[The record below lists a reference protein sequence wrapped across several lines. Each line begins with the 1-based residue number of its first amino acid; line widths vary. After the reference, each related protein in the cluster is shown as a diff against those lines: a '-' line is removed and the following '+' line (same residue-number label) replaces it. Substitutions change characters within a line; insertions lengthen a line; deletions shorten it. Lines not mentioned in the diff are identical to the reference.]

1 MYWRFIAMPVE
12 GSSSEDIVPRSDYH
26 ERPSTAPT
34 TSETPVTDTV
44 DQLATDYQEQRL
56 RTFPTWAH
64 MIGDYRYVDRFEEVS
79 REAEDRQI
87 AEARDFAR
95 RADAIPADGL
105 DADERI
111 TREMVGWDAT
121 ARADVAE
128 ARLDEF
134 GVDPIFGAQA
144 SLPVRIPKLTIP
156 DADIAEGFIGK
167 FHGIA
172 TYFRDLAGRHR
183 EGVANGRTPAD
194 FAVRQTVEQLDRWLE
209 TPLADDPLLNT
220 ARPGDMSDDDLAEWK
235 GRLQGIV
242 NNDIRPAAATYRD
255 TLRDDV
261 QPHAR
266 PNDKPGLCWVAGGDE
281 AYAAAIRFYTTV
293 DLGAQEIHDIG
304 LAQIESLSREYR
316 ELGPSTVG
324 TDDLPR
330 ILSSLRDDASLHHE
344 NPDEIVAAS
353 KTAMAKARA
362 AMGDWFGILPR
373 ADCDVEATT
382 NGAIAYYFPP
392 PKDGSR
398 GGVFFMN
405 TSDPTGWGRYDIEST
420 SYHEGIPG
428 HHLQLAIASELE
440 NIPEFRK
447 RAFIAAY
454 GEGWGLYT
462 ERLAD
467 EMGLYSSPLDRMGM
481 LSADSM
487 RACRLVV
494 DTGMHALG
502 WSRRQAIDYM
512 LANSPMREGHITA
525 EIDRYAV
532 TPGQALAYMI
542 GRLEIQRI
550 RREAEATLG
559 SRFRIKDFHDTVLG
573 AGPMPLPILARRVG
587 EWVSDAA

>member
-1 MYWRFIAMPVE
+1 
-12 GSSSEDIVPRSDYH
+12 
-26 ERPSTAPT
+26 
-34 TSETPVTDTV
+34 VTDTV

-95 RADAIPADGL
+95 RADAIPADRL

>member
-1 MYWRFIAMPVE
+1 
-12 GSSSEDIVPRSDYH
+12 
-26 ERPSTAPT
+26 
-34 TSETPVTDTV
+34 
-44 DQLATDYQEQRL
+44 
-56 RTFPTWAH
+56 
-64 MIGDYRYVDRFEEVS
+64 MIGDYGYVDRFEEAS

-87 AEARDFAR
+87 AEARTFAQ
-95 RADAIPADGL
+95 RADAIPAEGL
-105 DADERI
+105 SADQRI
-111 TREMVGWDAT
+111 TREMVAWDAT
-121 ARADVAE
+121 ARADFAE

-134 GVDPIFGAQA
+134 GADPIFGVQA

-156 DADIAEGFIGK
+156 DADIAEGFVGK
-167 FHGIA
+167 FRGIGA
-172 TYFRDLAGRHR
+172 YFRDLAGRHR

-194 FAVRQTVEQLDRWLE
+194 FAVRQTVEQLDRWMD
-209 TPLADDPLLNT
+209 TPLAEDPLLNT
-220 ARPGDMSDDDLAEWK
+220 SEPRGVEDPAAWK
-235 GRLQGIV
+235 GRLSQVIERE
-242 NNDIRPAAATYRD
+242 IRPAVETYRD
-255 TLRDDV
+255 TLRDAV

-266 PNDKPGLCWVAGGDE
+266 PNDKPGLCWVAGGEE
-281 AYAAAIRFYTTV
+281 AYAAAIRYYTTV
-293 DLGAQEIHDIG
+293 SLSAQEIHDIG
-304 LAQIESLSREYR
+304 LAQIESLGREYR
-316 ELGPSTVG
+316 ELGPQVVG
-324 TDDLPR
+324 SDDLQK
-330 ILSSLRDDASLHHE
+330 IYAALRDDPSLHHHD
-344 NPDEIVAAS
+344 PDEIVAAS
-353 KTAMAKARA
+353 KTAMAKARS
-362 AMGDWFGILPR
+362 AMGDWFGILPK

-392 PKDGSR
+392 AKDGSR

-405 TSDPTGWGRYDIEST
+405 TSDPTGWARYEIEST

-428 HHLQLAIASELE
+428 HHLQLAIAAELE
-440 NIPEFRK
+440 SVPEFRK

-512 LANSPMREGHITA
+512 LANSPMREGHVTA

-532 TPGQALAYMI
+532 TPGQALPYMI

-550 RREAEATLG
+550 RRDAEAALG
-559 SRFRIKDFHDTVLG
+559 DRFRIKEFHDTVLG

-587 EWVSDAA
+587 EWVSAAA

>member
-1 MYWRFIAMPVE
+1 MYWRFIAVPVE
-12 GSSSEDIVPRSDYH
+12 GSSSEDIVQRSDYH
-26 ERPSTAPT
+26 ERPLTAPT

-44 DQLATDYQEQRL
+44 DQLATDYQDERL

-87 AEARDFAR
+87 AEGRDFAR
-95 RADAIPADGL
+95 RAEAIPTDGL

-111 TREMVGWDAT
+111 TREMVAWDAT
-121 ARADVAE
+121 ARADFAE
-128 ARLDEF
+128 ARLEEF

-156 DADIAEGFIGK
+156 DADIAEGFVGK

-194 FAVRQTVEQLDRWLE
+194 FAVRQTVDQLDRWLE

-220 ARPGDMSDDDLAEWK
+220 GRPGGMNDDDLVEWK
-235 GRLQGIV
+235 GRLQWIV
-242 NNDIRPAAATYRD
+242 NSDIRPAAATYRD

-304 LAQIESLSREYR
+304 LAQIESLAREYR

-330 ILSSLRDDASLHHE
+330 ILSALRDDASLHHE